1 MNLKKTNHLLTG
13 LSLAGALLL
22 SACGGGGD
30 GDTIGNITSPTESG
44 VCGEAG
50 DGINIDALMTAN
62 CKYLSSYR
70 LFEDPTNPTA
80 NPTGIGTP
88 YDLTTALFTDY
99 TSKYRFVFIPDGKA
113 ARYSENE
120 TMEFPVGT
128 VITKT
133 FALPADTA
141 FRGIEDEKLLETR
154 LLIHRESGW
163 TALPYVWN
171 ANATIAEF
179 KSAGAFLPVSLV
191 HNGKQ
196 QDFTYE
202 VPDTNMCKQCHQ
214 FDVAGTSKFMPIGPK
229 ARLLNR
235 SYDYAEGPENQLT
248 HWQTAGFLTGLPAD
262 LSTIDTITAY
272 TDADA
277 QLLPTKSSAELMD
290 LAKGYLDINCAHCHR
305 PEGGASNTG
314 LNLEYWRSYIDHK
327 PQHGYCKTPVA
338 YRGSDGRNYDL
349 VPGDAENSILHYRM
363 STAQPRHRM
372 PEIGRALVHEEGVAL
387 IASWIDS
394 LPGGSCD
401 P

>member
-1 MNLKKTNHLLTG
+1 MTLKKTNYLLTG
-13 LSLAGALLL
+13 LSLAGFLLL
-22 SACGGGGD
+22 TACGGGDDD
-30 GDTIGNITSPTESG
+30 GTTGGATD
-44 VCGEAG
+44 VCETAGE
-50 DGINIDALMTAN
+50 GINIDALMTTN
-62 CKYLSSYR
+62 CKYLSNYR
-70 LFEDPTNPTA
+70 LFEDPSNPTA
-80 NPTGIGTP
+80 NPTDNGTP

-99 TSKYRFVFIPDGKA
+99 TSKYRFVFVPEGKKA
-113 ARYSENE
+113 QYSTNE
-120 TMEFPVGT
+120 VFEFPVGT

-141 FRGIEDEKLLETR
+141 FRGRENETLLETR

-171 ANATIAEF
+171 ASATIAEF

-191 HNGKQ
+191 HNGEQ

-214 FDVAGTSKFMPIGPK
+214 FDVAGTSRFMPIGPK

-235 SYDYAEGPENQLT
+235 PYDYPQGSENQLT
-248 HWQTAGFLTGLPAD
+248 YWQTAGFLEGLPAD
-262 LSTIDTITAY
+262 LTSIDTIPAY

-277 QLLPTKSSAELMD
+277 QLLPTKTDDELMD

-314 LNLEYWRSYIDHK
+314 LNLEYWRSYNDHK
-327 PQHGYCKTPVA
+327 PQHGYCKEPVA
-338 YRGSDGRNYDL
+338 YRGSDGLNVDL
-349 VPGDAENSILHYRM
+349 VPGDAESSILHYRIN
-363 STAQPRHRM
+363 TTQPRHRM

-387 IASWIDS
+387 VASWIDS
-394 LPGGSCD
+394 LPGSCT